1 LAQQKTIEA
10 PEAILT
16 LGKHGGRTAETV
28 SVRQLK
34 RMAGIG
40 SSANANDSEDV
51 DKPQSHCFK
60 C

>member
-16 LGKHGGRTAETV
+16 LGKHGGRTAEMFCA
-28 SVRQLK
+28 SQLK

-40 SSANANDSEDV
+40 SSANANDLEDACAL
-51 DKPQSHCFK
+51 QCL
-60 C
+60 